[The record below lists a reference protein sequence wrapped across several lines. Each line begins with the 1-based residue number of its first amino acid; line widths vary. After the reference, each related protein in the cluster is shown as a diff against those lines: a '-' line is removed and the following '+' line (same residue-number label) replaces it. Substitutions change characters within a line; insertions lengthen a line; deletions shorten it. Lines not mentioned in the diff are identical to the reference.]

1 MINVIAFIYATIFSG
16 AGLYFIRS
24 TYPSSQRLTV
34 RGNRLVFLLL
44 LVVGFL
50 MAQIVLHINVNC
62 DLTKPNSV
70 CEIWW
75 I

>member
-1 MINVIAFIYATIFSG
+1 MINLIALIYATIFSG
-16 AGLYFIRS
+16 VVLYHIRT
-24 TYPSSQRLTV
+24 TYPSSQRLTT

-44 LVVGFL
+44 LVAGFL